1 MKTTADQ
8 RGPEPTRD
16 EVFAF
21 VDAHPESVTV
31 AADCV
36 KHFAGLGRVIDGG
49 KVRMW
54 LSRRRHADATP
65 ATVATSTPVA
75 GDKGGLSVGG
85 KWAVLEDPP
94 PAGQGRAREPSKTD
108 SKPVQRLAPAMK
120 QWIRD
125 AAEGFASFLATAK
138 DCAIEVEVIK
148 ANPKGD
154 GGQIRVL
161 DMQQYLNAA
170 KSLAQVM
177 DLAKGTDAFDND
189 TGGEVEETN
198 DEAAQLADAFGF
210 KR

>member
-21 VDAHPESVTV
+21 VDAHPESPTV

-36 KHFAGLGRVIDGG
+36 KHFAAQGRVIEGG

-65 ATVATSTPVA
+65 ATVATSAPVA
-75 GDKGGLSVGG
+75 GDRGGLKPAG
-85 KWAVLEDPP
+85 KWGVLEDAP
-94 PAGQGRAREPSKTD
+94 PAGQGRAREDAQKLST
-108 SKPVQRLAPAMK
+108 PVRRLAPEAK
-120 QWIRD
+120 ERFRQAFD
-125 AAEGFASFLATAK
+125 GLTAFLATAN
-138 DCAIEVEVIK
+138 DIAIEVEVIK

-154 GGQIRVL
+154 GGQIRCL
-161 DMQQYLNAA
+161 DMKQYVDAA
-170 KSLAQVM
+170 KALELILS
-177 DLAKGTDAFDND
+177 LAKGTDAFDND